1 MSAAQAAREW
11 FEAQEKTELV
21 LERSSKSKTGFVNV
35 KLIKGKYYQAQLH
48 ISKKGREDGGQKPL
62 PRMWKTALE
71 AAQFLALCKKHKGV
85 EPTPAARKRRITPLE
100 GEPQARA
107 LPVLTWPHAFPSL
120 AAALADPNIKRG
132 PGIGGSAVAC
142 AARTNPSRP
151 ALGAMRPNVAPAPVQ
166 PPPCMTPVPVALW
179 EDMP

>member
-62 PRMWKTALE
+62 PGMWTTALE
-71 AAQFLALCKKHKGV
+71 AAQYLALMKKHRCA

-100 GEPQARA
+100 GEPPARA
-107 LPVLTWPHAFPSL
+107 LSVLT
-120 AAALADPNIKRG
+120 
-132 PGIGGSAVAC
+132 
-142 AARTNPSRP
+142 
-151 ALGAMRPNVAPAPVQ
+151 
-166 PPPCMTPVPVALW
+166 
-179 EDMP
+179 